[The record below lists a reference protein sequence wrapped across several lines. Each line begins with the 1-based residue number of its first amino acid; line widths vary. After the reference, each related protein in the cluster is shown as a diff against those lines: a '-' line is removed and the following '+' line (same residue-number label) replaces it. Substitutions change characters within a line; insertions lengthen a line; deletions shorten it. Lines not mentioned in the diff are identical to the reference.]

1 MMRAPYFTDPSFKS
15 FKCLNYGHFY
25 SKKYTKMT
33 LLTLLELKSVL
44 FSWLLLPHGS
54 TWCAATSRR
63 GGSPSMD
70 VAITPQSTTKG
81 IFIDFN
87 STCFHA
93 CLTDGTMCEK
103 CKNFMSHS
111 FPTLCCSSTTIVR
124 DYSDV
129 KKVRAFGKMRCE
141 SILEFFDKNDITV
154 SQMIK
159 RCQ

>member
-1 MMRAPYFTDPSFKS
+1 MVSRDDDTTMMRAPYFTDLSFKS

-44 FSWLLLPHGS
+44 FSWLLLPHG
-54 TWCAATSRR
+54 WCTATSFR

-81 IFIDFN
+81 ILIDFN

-93 CLTDGTMCEK
+93 CLTDG
-103 CKNFMSHS
+103 H
-111 FPTLCCSSTTIVR
+111 
-124 DYSDV
+124 DV
-129 KKVRAFGKMRCE
+129 
-141 SILEFFDKNDITV
+141 
-154 SQMIK
+154 
-159 RCQ
+159 